1 MSDAATSNRSA
12 AATRWRAGR
21 YVIPVA
27 LIVGAALVTGL
38 LMALGSRQAE
48 PIRVGVL
55 HSLSGTMAISERA
68 VVEATLMAIDELN
81 AAGGVLGRSIEPVVR
96 DGASD
101 PTTFAREAERLI
113 TVDQV
118 AATFGCWTSASRK
131 QVKPVIERHGHLL
144 FYPIQSEGLEES
156 PFIVYTGAAPN
167 QQIIPAVT
175 WARDN
180 LGGRYFLVG
189 SDYVFPHTANA
200 IIRHVAT
207 AIGGEIVGESY
218 VPLGARDMTDVIDQ
232 IGRARPDV
240 ILNSINGDSNAAFF
254 RALRQAGISPART
267 PTISFSIAE
276 PELASM
282 GVHDFVGDYAAWNY
296 FQSLDT
302 AENRRFV
309 EALRR
314 RAAGRPTT
322 ASDPM
327 EAAYLGVHL
336 WARAVEEAGTTAS
349 TTVIQMLADQSFAAP
364 GGVVYVDPS
373 THHTWKTVRIGRIR
387 SDGQFDIVWDS
398 GRPVRPTPF
407 PAYRSRADWETFL
420 NTLFNRWGGRWV
432 NEGPPQTRSQR

>member
-1 MSDAATSNRSA
+1 MSDAATFNRSA
-12 AATRWRAGR
+12 AAARWRAGR

-38 LMALGSRQAE
+38 LMAWGRRQTE

-81 AAGGVLGRSIEPVVR
+81 AAGGLLGRSIEPVVR

-101 PTTFAREAERLI
+101 PNTFAREAERLI
-113 TVDQV
+113 AVDRV

-144 FYPIQSEGLEES
+144 FYPVQYEGLEES

-180 LGGRYFLVG
+180 LGRRFFLVG

-200 IIRHVAT
+200 IIRHVTT

-218 VPLGARDMTDVIDQ
+218 VPLGARDMTDVVNE

-254 RALRQAGISPART
+254 RALRQAGISPGRT
-267 PTISFSIAE
+267 PTVSFSIAE
-276 PELASM
+276 TELATM
-282 GVHDFVGDYAAWNY
+282 GARDFVGDYAAWNY

-302 AENRRFV
+302 DENRRFV
-309 EALRR
+309 EALRLR
-314 RAAGRPTT
+314 AGRPTT

-336 WARAVEEAGTTAS
+336 WARAVEEAGAIAS
-349 TTVIQMLADQSFAAP
+349 TSVIQMLADQSFAAP
-364 GGVVYVDPS
+364 GGVVYIDPA
-373 THHTWKTVRIGRIR
+373 TNHTWKTVRIGRIR

-398 GRPVRPTPF
+398 RRPVRPTPF
-407 PAYRSRADWETFL
+407 PAYRSRAEWETFL

-432 NEGPPQTRSQR
+432 NEGPAQTRSQP